1 MRAQVVRELGGIE
14 SLRLVEVESPDV
26 PAGHIKI
33 EVEAVGLNF
42 PDLLMI
48 QGLYQ
53 FKPDLPFSPGAE
65 ACGRIIDVGDGVTD
79 LVVGDRVMAVN
90 LAGAMAEHF
99 VAPEYNTFRI
109 PDNLTADRAAAL
121 SMTYGTT
128 YHALVDRSHLAEGE
142 TLLVTGASGGVGSA
156 AIQIGKAL
164 GAQVIAGVSTDAKA
178 EVAASLGADE
188 TVNYE
193 SGSLKDQV
201 KELTGGKGADVI
213 YEPVGGDVFLQTL
226 RCIAWEGRILVVGFA
241 SGEIPSAPM
250 NLPLLKGCSIV
261 GVFWG
266 GFARRNPVKNRAN
279 FAQILTWAADG
290 TIDPHISATY
300 PFEEAKTALTQ
311 LANRTAT
318 GKVVL
323 LL

>member
-14 SLRLVEVESPDV
+14 SLQLEDVESPEV
-26 PAGHIKI
+26 RGGQVKI

-65 ACGRIIDVGDGVTD
+65 ACGRIIEIGDGVAD
-79 LVVGDRVMAVN
+79 AAVGDRVMAVN
-90 LAGAMAEHF
+90 MSGAMAEHF
-99 VAPEYNTFRI
+99 VAPAHNTFRI
-109 PDNLTADRAAAL
+109 PDDLAADRAAAL

-128 YHALVDRSHLAEGE
+128 YHALVDRGHLASGE
-142 TLLVTGASGGVGSA
+142 TLLVTGASGGVGTA

-164 GAQVIAGVSTDAKA
+164 GARVIAAVSTDAKA
-178 EVAASLGADE
+178 EVATSLGADA
-188 TVNYE
+188 TINYAT
-193 SGSLKDQV
+193 GSLKDQV
-201 KELTGGKGADVI
+201 KALTEGKGADVI
-213 YEPVGGDVFLQTL
+213 YEPVGGDIFLQTL
-226 RCIAWEGRILVVGFA
+226 RCVAWEGRILVVGFA
-241 SGEIPSAPM
+241 SGEIPAAPM

-266 GFARRNPVKNRAN
+266 DFARRNAAKNRAN
-279 FAQILTWAADG
+279 FGQILAWVADG

-300 PFEEAKTALTQ
+300 PFEEARTALTQ